1 MTTSRITLV
10 AVAIS
15 VISSGSALATN
26 RMSTGESEGCPNYE
40 SWNTATGSCPQ
51 PEALQGVCQSRVDD
65 IYKPNGTCQVN
76 EDGNSCS
83 DHGEGGFYLVCN
95 LQP

>member
-15 VISSGSALATN
+15 LISSGSAFATN
-26 RMSTGESEGCPNYE
+26 RMSVGKTQGCPNTE
-40 SWNTATGSCPQ
+40 SWNTATGSCPEPGQ
-51 PEALQGVCQSRVDD
+51 LQSFCQGKVDGV
-65 IYKPNGTCQVN
+65 YPPAGTCQVN
-76 EDGNSCS
+76 EDGNSCAER
-83 DHGEGGFYLVCN
+83 GEGGYYLVCN